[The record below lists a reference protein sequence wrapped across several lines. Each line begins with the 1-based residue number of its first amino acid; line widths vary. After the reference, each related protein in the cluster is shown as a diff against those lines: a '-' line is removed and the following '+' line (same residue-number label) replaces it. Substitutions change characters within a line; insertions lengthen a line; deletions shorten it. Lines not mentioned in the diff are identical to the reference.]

1 MFVVMPMPLDSTTS
15 EDMIKMLNDSTNFCN
30 LSLGNHI
37 LKLPIMEGDYR
48 VQAQENVL
56 CISE

>member
-1 MFVVMPMPLDSTTS
+1 MPTPLYCTTF